1 MTIQKAVEKFRRR
14 LIENEREAVRALLND
29 YVEVYARLRAELM
42 EMLTPQPPLLPYE
55 VFDPTA
61 RISALLREVEWEISR
76 WAQRAQERVERLRGM
91 GFALGK
97 AYAEAL
103 LEESGLT
110 AGFRT
115 PLGGLVEIVAAQ
127 VRSPA
132 ISGLFASFGPQT
144 AEAWRRA
151 ILAGIAAGRHPSEI
165 AREVRR
171 ASSVPLAR
179 AMRIARTEAQ
189 RAFRLAT
196 RERFEASTVVK
207 GWIWMAQLDRR
218 TCPACLAMHG
228 TRHPNSELLDGH
240 PNCRCAMVPI
250 VENAEIKVQRGEDWL
265 KEHEEYAEEILG
277 RKWAEAWRE
286 GRVRLRDFVEER
298 FDPIWGRMITTRT
311 PRERR

>member
-1 MTIQKAVEKFRRR
+1 MTIPEAVKEFRRK
-14 LIENEREAVRALLND
+14 LLEVERETVRALLDD
-29 YVEVYARLRAELM
+29 YAEVYARLLVELIEAM
-42 EMLTPQPPLLPYE
+42 TPQPPLLPGE
-55 VFDPTA
+55 IFDPTA
-61 RISALLREVEWEISR
+61 RISALLREVEWEVSR

-97 AYAEAL
+97 AYAEAM

-115 PLGGLVEIVAAQ
+115 PLGGLVEIVSAQ

-144 AEAWRRA
+144 AEAWRKA
-151 ILAGIAAGRHPSEI
+151 ILGGIAAGRHPSEI

-171 ASSVPLAR
+171 ASSVPLSR

-196 RERFEASTVVK
+196 RERFEASTAVK
-207 GWIWMAQLDRR
+207 GWVWVAQLDRR

-240 PNCRCAMVPI
+240 PNCRCVMVPI
-250 VENAEIKVQRGEDWL
+250 VEGAKVQVQRGEEWL
-265 KEHEEYAEEILG
+265 RENEEYTEEILG

-298 FDPIWGRMITTRT
+298 FDPLWGRMISARS
-311 PRERR
+311 PRKHR